1 LASLSPHVFA
11 LALHDALPILHLV
24 VGDHRDAVLE
34 LVRKL
39 VSRRLLGELE
49 KVEGSVGL
57 ARAESAVVEFD
68 LIRRR
73 SQDHGRDLSALGD
86 RKSTRLNSSHQII
99 SYAVF

>member
-1 LASLSPHVFA
+1 M
-11 LALHDALPILHLV
+11 HLV

-49 KVEGSVGL
+49 KVEGAVGL
-57 ARAESAVVEFD
+57 ARAESAVAEFD

-73 SQDHGRDLSALGD
+73 SQNHGRDLPALGD
-86 RKSTRLNSSHQII
+86 ELGKRLREHGRGV
-99 SYAVF
+99 AHGTARMRAAA